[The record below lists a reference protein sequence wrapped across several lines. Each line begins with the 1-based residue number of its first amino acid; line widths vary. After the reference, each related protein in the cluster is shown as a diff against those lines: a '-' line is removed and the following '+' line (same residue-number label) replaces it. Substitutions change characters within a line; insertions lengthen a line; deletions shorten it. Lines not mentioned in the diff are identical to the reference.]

1 MDFTKQSWCFN
12 GLVLYIIPATLSFWD
27 NFGTIFLGLRNMKD
41 HRKPSPKMTE
51 RSWRLGAW
59 ELSMLIIMLR
69 YFGELGWLRRGIIVK
84 CQLPRTPKHVDGL
97 DLLVSSHPS
106 PHHAP
111 SATMGPYYFGWWL
124 SWQSWSL
131 PWWSAP
137 TFVRPTPKTRRRTP
151 GKCWLWKFVA
161 GVNWNVTP
169 WAFAPCWTTKSSQ
182 YPPLR
187 AGRSLATDPLK
198 KKTPT
203 NIERWIDESNGLGPW
218 LWRLSKFGDE
228 RETFTCP
235 SIN

>member
-1 MDFTKQSWCFN
+1 
-12 GLVLYIIPATLSFWD
+12 
-27 NFGTIFLGLRNMKD
+27 
-41 HRKPSPKMTE
+41 
-51 RSWRLGAW
+51 
-59 ELSMLIIMLR
+59 
-69 YFGELGWLRRGIIVK
+69 
-84 CQLPRTPKHVDGL
+84 
-97 DLLVSSHPS
+97 
-106 PHHAP
+106 
-111 SATMGPYYFGWWL
+111 MGPYYFGWWL

-198 KKTPT
+198 KKPPT